1 MITPACP
8 TCDSTNCFIR
18 AFTGADWRKKVNSER
33 LTISLRKGDTLFKE
47 GGPVLGIFFIYK
59 GKVKVYNTGAQ
70 KRTQIVRFAN
80 TGSIVGHRGFGT
92 LNHYPIGAS
101 ALEDSIVCF
110 IPRQLFFDTLVD
122 NPPLTMELLNF
133 YADELRRTEHK
144 LLSLSQMTVKQ
155 KLAECML
162 TLGEIYGTQTIDGAT
177 FLNVKL
183 SRQEYADVIG
193 SSIEEVIRTISQMK
207 KEGLIVA
214 DGKGIGMSDP
224 EKLKALLVDFG
235 QLRLP

>member
-1 MITPACP
+1 MFTPSCSI
-8 TCDSTNCFIR
+8 CDSKTCYIR
-18 AFTGADWRKKVNSER
+18 AFTGNDWRKKINTER
-33 LTISLRKGDTLFKE
+33 LTISLRKGDVLFRE
-47 GGPVLGIFFIYK
+47 GDPVMGIFFIYR
-59 GKVKVYNTGAQ
+59 GKVKVYNTGSQ
-70 KRTQIVRFAN
+70 KRTQIVRFAGS
-80 TGSIVGHRGFGT
+80 GSIVGHRGFGT
-92 LNHYPIGAS
+92 LNKYPIGAA

-133 YADELRRTEHK
+133 YADELRRAEKK

-155 KLAECML
+155 KLSECIL
-162 TLGEIYGTQTIDGAT
+162 TLSEIFGTTTIDGIE

-183 SRQEYADVIG
+183 SRQDYADVIG

-207 KEGLIVA
+207 KEGLIMS
-214 DGKGIGMSDP
+214 DGKGIGLAD
-224 EKLKALLVDFG
+224 LKRLKELIAEFG

>member
-1 MITPACP
+1 MITPSCP
-8 TCDSTNCFIR
+8 SCDSMNCFIR
-18 AFTGADWRKKVNSER
+18 AFTGPAWRKKINPER
-33 LTISLRKGDTLFKE
+33 LTISLKKGDILFKE

-70 KRTQIVRFAN
+70 KRTQIVRFASS
-80 TGSIVGHRGFGT
+80 GSIVGHRGFGS
-92 LNHYPIGAS
+92 LNNYPIGAS

-133 YADELRRTEHK
+133 YADELRRTENK

-155 KLAECML
+155 KLAECFI
-162 TLGEIYGTQTIDGAT
+162 TLSEIYGTTVKNGT
-177 FLNVKL
+177 SFLDVKL
-183 SRQEYADVIG
+183 SRQDFADVIG

-214 DGKGIGMSDP
+214 DGKSIGIPDP
-224 EKLKALLVDFG
+224 QILKALLVDFG